1 MIILVGGEKG
11 GTGKTTLATNLS
23 ALRALAG
30 RDVLLLDT
38 DLQGSASYWSQTR
51 DEAKI
56 TPRVAC
62 VQRFGKGL
70 QVEIQDL
77 ANRYDDIIIDA
88 GGRDSVEL
96 RVSLVVAE
104 CAYIPIQ
111 ASQFDVWTLDR
122 MDALVTQAIG
132 FNPNLKSFVVISRA
146 STNPVVSETQEAQ
159 GILADFEHLSLA
171 DTIIRDR
178 IAFRKAA
185 REGLCVSELKPV
197 DPKAS
202 VEVSSLYR
210 EVFNEEIEK
219 KSTR

>member
-62 VQRFGKGL
+62 VQKFEKGL

-77 ANRYDDIIIDA
+77 AKRYDDIIIDA

-219 KSTR
+219 KSTG